1 MVRDSEEW
9 WKEGVAWLTECGVA
23 IGREGVGLPEEE
35 DELGCVSD
43 GASGRDGEMS
53 LGRENFGRWEDL
65 GAPGA
70 TSCRHAL
77 MRA

>member
-23 IGREGVGLPEEE
+23 IGREGVGLRECEGLE
-35 DELGCVSD
+35 SVSD
-43 GASGRDGEMS
+43 GATGREGEMS
-53 LGRENFGRWEDL
+53 LGKENFGRWEDL

-70 TSCRHAL
+70 TSCRQAL